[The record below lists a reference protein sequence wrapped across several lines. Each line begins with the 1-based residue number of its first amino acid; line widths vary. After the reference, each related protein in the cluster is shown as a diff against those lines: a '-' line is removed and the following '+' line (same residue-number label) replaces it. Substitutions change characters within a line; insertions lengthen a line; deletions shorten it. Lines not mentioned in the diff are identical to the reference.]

1 MEWAVTNFI
10 AAFLLPP
17 LNLLLLLGAGLLLL
31 RRHPKIG
38 KALLVAGFGLLWV
51 LSTPIVVDSGM
62 HWLES
67 GFQPVTQPEPDQA
80 QAIVILGGSLY
91 FHAPEYGG
99 ADTVNAITLQRL
111 SYGARLHRE
120 TGLPVLTTGG
130 AVNKHVPEG
139 VLMAKR
145 MQADFQVPVRW
156 AEGRAINTYENA
168 RFSADILK
176 RAGIRR
182 IYLVTHAWH
191 MRRSV
196 MAFRSAGLD
205 VIPAPMAF
213 TTRYRNDVFAFLPSA
228 AGLKEAYIF
237 THELIGL
244 LWYRMRLLV
253 S

>member
-1 MEWAVTNFI
+1 MEWTVTNFI

-38 KALLVAGFGLLWV
+38 KALLIAGFGLLWL
-51 LSTPIVVDSGM
+51 LSTPIVVESGM

-67 GFQPVTQPEPDQA
+67 GFQPVTQADADQA
-80 QAIVILGGSLY
+80 QAIVVLGGSLY

-99 ADTVNAITLQRL
+99 EDTVNAITLQRL
-111 SYGARLHRE
+111 SYGARLQRE
-120 TGLPVLTTGG
+120 TGLPMLTTGG
-130 AVNKHVPEG
+130 AVHSHLPEG
-139 VLMAKR
+139 VLMAQR
-145 MQADFQVPVRW
+145 MQADFRVPVRW

-168 RFSADILK
+168 RFSAEIL
-176 RAGIRR
+176 RQAGIRR

-191 MRRSV
+191 MRRSA
-196 MAFRSAGLD
+196 MAFRNAGLT

-213 TTRYRNDVFAFLPSA
+213 TTRYRNDVFAFVPT
-228 AGLKEAYIF
+228 AGTLRDAYIL

-244 LWYRMRLLV
+244 LWYRIRLLV